1 MGFSVLPIYRKRNV
15 LIMNRIQFRDLVK
28 SIVASYPDDKP
39 RQIQTFAVI
48 ASNNDYEAD
57 NFVKNAKDLAEGDFW
72 QRILEANGNDVNQ
85 LSVVYP
91 SVTIANRSE
100 TVTPSKYNICQ
111 GVRQTWMVEVAAVK
125 DGSDC
130 ANYRSMSKLD
140 FDLIT
145 QCRWIINQ
153 LFTSNSGNNDF
164 IAEDIQINLYD
175 TGKDNLRLAE
185 FSVSFESNDIPS
197 ELP

>member
-1 MGFSVLPIYRKRNV
+1 
-15 LIMNRIQFRDLVK
+15 MNRIQFRDLVK
-28 SIVASYPDDKP
+28 GIVQSYPADKP
-39 RQIQTFAVI
+39 RQIQTFAVV
-48 ASNNDYEAD
+48 ANNNDYEAD
-57 NFVKNAKDLAEGDFW
+57 NFVKNAKDLADGDFW
-72 QRILEANGNDVNQ
+72 QRILAANGNDANQ

-100 TVTPSKYNICQ
+100 TVTPDKYRLCQ
-111 GVRQTWMVEVAAVK
+111 GVRQTWMIEVAAVK
-125 DGSDC
+125 DGSCTDL
-130 ANYRSMSKLD
+130 YRSMSKLD

-164 IAEDIQINLYD
+164 IVEPIQINLYD
-175 TGKDNLRLAE
+175 TGKDGLRLAE
-185 FSVSFESNDIPS
+185 FAVSFESDDIPS